1 MTFIVETEQNN
12 KRAFF
17 EVNIIHKQGK
27 FILGVYRRTTVSGV
41 YTHFDGFLPDT
52 YKIGMIYTLVNRCF
66 RIYVPPSS
74 PVWMSSCYIVCY
86 ALWTSVI
93 SFLLVLLI
101 LCKIL
106 DLKKNCKF

>member
-41 YTHFDGFLPDT
+41 YTHFDGFLSDT
-52 YKIGMIYTLVNRCF
+52 NKIGMIYTLGDRCF

-74 PVWMSSCYIVCY
+74 
-86 ALWTSVI
+86 SV
-93 SFLLVLLI
+93 
-101 LCKIL
+101 
-106 DLKKNCKF
+106 

>member
-41 YTHFDGFLPDT
+41 YTHFDGFLPDN
-52 YKIGMIYTLVNRCF
+52 YKIGMIYTLGDRCF
-66 RIYVPPSS
+66 RICVPPSS
-74 PVWMSSCYIVCY
+74 
-86 ALWTSVI
+86 SV
-93 SFLLVLLI
+93 
-101 LCKIL
+101 
-106 DLKKNCKF
+106 